1 MNRAYLLRFSLPL
14 LVAVLLAGCAPKGP
28 ILTDF
33 KYQQP
38 KSAAGTAATVT
49 VAVSPFKDE
58 RMKVESVVGKR
69 FNEVNELTTDLV
81 VQGTVSTKVTAALKN
96 ALAARQIAVRDVGAW
111 DLTEAGIEAP
121 GADLLIGG
129 EIKTLWVDATSQ
141 FANTTSK
148 ADVQL
153 RIVVADTAQ
162 KKIIRILNV
171 NSKIERQNIA
181 NTAAFI
187 ERALS
192 EAVTG
197 AIDQI
202 FADEEL
208 KNRFK

>member
-1 MNRAYLLRFSLPL
+1 LAFLL
-14 LVAVLLAGCAPKGP
+14 AALLAGCAPKGP
-28 ILTDF
+28 ILMDF
-33 KYQQP
+33 KYEQP
-38 KSAAGTAATVT
+38 KSATVAAATVA

-58 RMKVESVVGKR
+58 RAKADSVVGKR
-69 FNEVNELTTDLV
+69 FNEVNELANDLV
-81 VQGTVSTKVTAALKN
+81 VQGTVSTKVTTALKN
-96 ALAARQIAVRDVGAW
+96 ALAARQIAARDAPAW
-111 DLTEAGIEAP
+111 DLTEAGVAAP
-121 GADLLIGG
+121 GADLLVGG
-129 EIKTLWVDATSQ
+129 EIKALWVDATSQ

-153 RIVVADTAQ
+153 RIVVADVAQ
-162 KKIIRILNV
+162 KKIIRVLNV

-181 NTAAFI
+181 NTAAYI

-192 EAVTG
+192 EALTG

>member
-1 MNRAYLLRFSLPL
+1 MNRAYFLRFSLPFLMAAL
-14 LVAVLLAGCAPKGP
+14 LVGCAPKGP

-38 KSAAGTAATVT
+38 KSVAAAAAAVT

-58 RMKVESVVGKR
+58 RVKVESVVGKR

-96 ALAARQIAVRDVGAW
+96 ALAARQIAVRDASAW

-208 KNRFK
+208 KSRLK